1 MSSTTTHPF
10 QPIFKLTPGVQSY
23 DWGKIGSTSL
33 AAQFGEQ
40 CIEGFVTDDKKP
52 YAEVSWSVDREGV
65 FGRESSGSW
74 SSMFFAL
81 SSSMSLRRVSYFSA
95 SFEV

>member
-1 MSSTTTHPF
+1 M
-10 QPIFKLTPGVQSY
+10 
-23 DWGKIGSTSL
+23 
-33 AAQFGEQ
+33 
-40 CIEGFVTDDKKP
+40 TDDKKP